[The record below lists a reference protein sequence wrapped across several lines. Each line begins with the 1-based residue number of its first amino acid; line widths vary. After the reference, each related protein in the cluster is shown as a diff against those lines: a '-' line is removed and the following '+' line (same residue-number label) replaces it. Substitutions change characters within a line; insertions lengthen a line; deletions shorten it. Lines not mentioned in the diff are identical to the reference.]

1 MDENEKLLY
10 EARKNANEESL
21 KKERERIRALN
32 TNDAIYFNFSYTA
45 LKMLGKNLY
54 NNPLSAV
61 AELVANGIDAKAKDI
76 YVYIDMSDKQHATIE
91 IIDNGTGMSYD
102 DLAEKY
108 VWVGRNKR
116 QDETLSSEDKE
127 VIMGRKG
134 IGKLAALYLSSR
146 YYIFSKKDNAESR
159 WLLNVAAYQNSDFPK
174 LDRLSSSK
182 TIASQAIWAKNKS
195 GTAIILENVDLRR
208 TGSKKI
214 EGLKRNLSDYY
225 LIDAIDTKIWVA
237 VITKKGQGIE
247 FDSVKK
253 AVAYKNFYAMYD
265 NTDYNIA
272 EKMRD
277 SISFTWLSQFE
288 HIKNEERMTIVL
300 PTSQFVT
307 SGEADFQRED
317 GIKTKKKYELK
328 GWIGIHATIEA
339 KDAVDENFI
348 RNEIYHPNKLRIY
361 VRNKLAV
368 ANYFDMRES
377 TQTMA
382 NYIEGEISF
391 DILDDDDLPDIAT
404 SSRQDFLD
412 DERVEKLIE
421 IVDPIVNTLFKLRN
435 KLGQQIRAENN
446 KHIEELKEIE
456 RKKKEEAEKAQ
467 LEAERLAREELA
479 KRELAEQKAQQSL
492 QKAQEEERKRLLAE
506 REKNFAK
513 NQTYFL
519 EKQLSGDDKTRAYN
533 THVIKSNANNIND
546 NLVSLL
552 EEHPECKDVE
562 EIKAISIADQKIL
575 TAVKYY
581 NSVMYGLENKIIT
594 GNILKFIKD
603 YVEEVL
609 KKEYLRIDVLIADP
623 IDCLFSF
630 PPQDLTTSLENI
642 FSNALKHEANKLQ
655 IGFSREGNC
664 IIIRFSN
671 NGARL
676 PENCDRKQL
685 FEFGYSTT
693 SESGVAIGTGVGL
706 YQIYDLIVKDLGG
719 NVDIFND
726 QENGVTLEI
735 KIYENKL

>member
-1 MDENEKLLY
+1 MSDNQKILY
-10 EARKNANEESL
+10 EARKEANEEDL
-21 KKERERIRALN
+21 KKERERIRKLN
-32 TNDAIYFNFSYTA
+32 TENAIYFNFSYTA

-76 YVYIDMSDKQHATIE
+76 YVYINMSDKQHSTIE

-116 QDETLSSEDKE
+116 QDEALSSEDKE

-146 YYIFSKKDNAESR
+146 YYIFSKKDNVESR
-159 WLLNVAAYQNSDFPK
+159 WFLNVAAYKDSDFPK

-182 TIASQAIWAKNKS
+182 TIASQAVWSQNNS

-225 LIDAIDTKIWVA
+225 LIDAIGTKIWVA
-237 VITKKGQGIE
+237 VVSKKGQRIV
-247 FDSVKK
+247 FDPVKK
-253 AVAYKNFYAMYD
+253 AVAYKNFYAIYD
-265 NTDYNIA
+265 NTNYKIA
-272 EKMRD
+272 EKIRD

-288 HIKNEERMTIVL
+288 HIKNEERPTIVL
-300 PTSQFVT
+300 PASQFVT

-317 GIKTKKKYELK
+317 GTKTKKSYELK
-328 GWIGIHATIEA
+328 GWIGIHATIDS
-339 KDAVDENFI
+339 KDAVDVNFI

-412 DERVEKLIE
+412 DERVEKLVE
-421 IVDPIVNTLFKLRN
+421 LVDPIISTLFKLRN
-435 KLGQQIRAENN
+435 KIGQQIRAENN
-446 KHIEELKEIE
+446 EYIEQLKEIE
-456 RKKKEEAEKAQ
+456 RKKKEDAEKAQ
-467 LEAERLAREELA
+467 AEAERLAKEELS
-479 KRELAEQKAQQSL
+479 KRELAEQKAQ
-492 QKAQEEERKRLLAE
+492 EEKRRRLLAE
-506 REKNFAK
+506 QEKNFAK

-533 THVIKSNANNIND
+533 THVIKSNANNISD
-546 NLVSLL
+546 NLVTLL
-552 EEHPECKDVE
+552 EDHPECKDID
-562 EIKAISIADQKIL
+562 EIRAISIADQKIL

-581 NSVMYGLENKIIT
+581 NSVMYGLENKIIK

-603 YVEEVL
+603 YIEEVL
-609 KKEYLRIDVLIADP
+609 KKEYLSMEVLIANP
-623 IDCLFSF
+623 IDCIFSF

-642 FSNALKHEANKLQ
+642 FSNAAKHEANKLK
-655 IGFSREGNC
+655 ISFDKEADC

-671 NGARL
+671 NGERL
-676 PENCDRKQL
+676 PENCDTKQL

-693 SESGVAIGTGVGL
+693 SESGVSIGTGVGL
-706 YQIYDLIVKDLGG
+706 YQIYDLIVEDLGG

-726 QENGVTLEI
+726 KDNGVTLEI
-735 KIYENKL
+735 KIYEDKL

>member
-1 MDENEKLLY
+1 MSENEKILY
-10 EARKNANEESL
+10 EARKKANEEEL

-32 TNDAIYFNFSYTA
+32 TDNAIYFNFSYTA

-61 AELVANGIDAKAKDI
+61 AELVANGIDAKATNI
-76 YVYIDMSDKQHATIE
+76 YVYIDMSDKQHSTIE
-91 IIDNGTGMSYD
+91 IVDDGIGMSYE

-116 QDETLSSEDKE
+116 QDEALSSEDKE

-146 YYIFSKKDNAESR
+146 YYIFSKKNNEESK
-159 WLLNVAAYQNSDFPK
+159 WVLNVAAYRDSDFPK
-174 LDRLSSSK
+174 LDRVSSNK
-182 TIASQAIWAKNKS
+182 TIASQAIWARNNS

-225 LIDAIDTKIWVA
+225 LIDAIGTKIWVA
-237 VITKKGQGIE
+237 VVSKKGQGIT
-247 FDSVKK
+247 FDPVKK
-253 AVAYKNFYAMYD
+253 AVAYKNFYAIYD
-265 NTDYNIA
+265 NTDYKIA
-272 EKMRD
+272 EKIRD
-277 SISFTWLSQFE
+277 YISFTWLSQYD
-288 HIKNEERMTIVL
+288 HIKNEERPTVIL
-300 PTSQFVT
+300 PPSQFAT

-317 GIKTKKKYELK
+317 GSKIKKNYELK
-328 GWIGIHATIEA
+328 GWIGIHATIES
-339 KDAVDENFI
+339 KDALDENFI

-377 TQTMA
+377 TQAMA

-412 DERVEKLIE
+412 DERIEKLIE
-421 IVDPIVNTLFKLRN
+421 IVDPIVSTLFKLRI
-435 KLGQQIRAENN
+435 KIGQQIRTENN
-446 KHIEELKEIE
+446 DYSEKLKEIE

-467 LEAERLAREELA
+467 EEAERLAREELA
-479 KRELAEQKAQQSL
+479 KRKLAE
-492 QKAQEEERKRLLAE
+492 QKAQEEERKRFLAE
-506 REKNFAK
+506 QEKNFAK

-519 EKQLSGDDKTRAYN
+519 AKQLSGDDKTRAYN

-552 EEHPECKDVE
+552 EEHPECKDIE
-562 EIKAISIADQKIL
+562 EIKAISISDQKIL

-609 KKEYLRIDVLIADP
+609 KKEYLKINVVIADP
-623 IDCLFSF
+623 IDCVFSF

-642 FSNALKHEANKLQ
+642 FSNAGNHEADELK
-655 IGFSREGNC
+655 ISFIREGNC
-664 IIIRFSN
+664 IIISFSN
-671 NGARL
+671 NGEKL
-676 PENCDRKQL
+676 PENCDKQQL

-693 SESGVAIGTGVGL
+693 SKSGVALGTGVGL
-706 YQIYDLIVKDLGG
+706 YQIYDLMVKDLGG
-719 NVDIFND
+719 AVDIFNNK
-726 QENGVTLEI
+726 ENGVTLEI
-735 KIYENKL
+735 KIYEN